1 MLFICHRECFHLN
14 QLFFSLHPFPYVFNG
29 SARFTN
35 KRNFL
40 FFHYSIT
47 KTTHYENNKR
57 YTDSYKNSYS
67 FFFQLYNPP
76 IIHNEESAFYFL
88 LSVFSLMP
96 KEIFLSIYYSISNQ
110 EYRKNSEISM
120 VFLKRYYFPY
130 EKVIFHQ
137 KRCRAANYIPTPISL
152 RFLYNLN
159 FFENDFLHL
168 MNKICGVH
176 STLSSTLNQSRTS
189 TTFSFNERKDHL

>member
-1 MLFICHRECFHLN
+1 MKITSAIQIPIKIRTA
-14 QLFFSLHPFPYVFNG
+14 FSFNYIIPLLYIMKK
-29 SARFTN
+29 A
-35 KRNFL
+35 L
-40 FFHYSIT
+40 SI
-47 KTTHYENNKR
+47 
-57 YTDSYKNSYS
+57 
-67 FFFQLYNPP
+67 
-76 IIHNEESAFYFL
+76 FL